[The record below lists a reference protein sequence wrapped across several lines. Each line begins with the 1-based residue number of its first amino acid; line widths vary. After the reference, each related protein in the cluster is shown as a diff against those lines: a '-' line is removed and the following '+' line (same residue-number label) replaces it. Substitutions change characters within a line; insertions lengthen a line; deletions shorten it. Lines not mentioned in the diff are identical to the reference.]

1 MPENKFPTPTGSR
14 PDLAKAFA
22 SAPPFPSD
30 LRDEGLRAEIRALAA
45 KVDALHAALVKPQ
58 SSIIIVSSEST
69 IMGDKDIARIVAE
82 LTKHKKGGAA

>member
-1 MPENKFPTPTGSR
+1 MPDSKSQAAMRPSFPPALHEMQSM
-14 PDLAKAFA
+14 
-22 SAPPFPSD
+22 
-30 LRDEGLRAEIRALAA
+30 RDESLRAEIRELSA